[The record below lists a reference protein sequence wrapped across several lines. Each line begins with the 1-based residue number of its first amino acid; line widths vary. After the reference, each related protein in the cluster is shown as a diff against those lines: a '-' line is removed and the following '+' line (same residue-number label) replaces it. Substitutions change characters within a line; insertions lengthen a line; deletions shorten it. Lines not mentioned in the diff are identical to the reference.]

1 MKFNITKENF
11 LKPIQKLNSIICI
24 HHGNPITNNILLYIQ
39 NNNAYLT
46 STNLELELIAKI
58 HCNEIFNVGEILVSS
73 KKILNIVRSF
83 PNKSN
88 IQVISENNIMQ
99 LQYKNIIFKL
109 NACST
114 KNFPKFKTKQIIQ
127 KIYLNQNEFKN
138 IIYNSHYAMAKH
150 DIRHYLNGMNI
161 EIYSGKIFAVA
172 TDGYRMAIT
181 YTSCINTNK
190 RISIIIP
197 YKTILE
203 LIKILEYKDNKIQ
216 VYMGNKII
224 QFYLEKYTLSSKLI
238 DNQFPI
244 YKNLLKTK
252 FDKHIILNRE
262 TLKNALI
269 RASILIH
276 QKLQG
281 VRIIIQKGLCTV
293 CASNEHD
300 ETIQEEFKIDY
311 NDTSSI
317 ELTMNINYIL
327 DVINIINQKE
337 IEIFLNNTSSTI
349 YIKYIA
355 DYNSYHLI
363 MPLIL

>member
-1 MKFNITKENF
+1 MKFTIIKEKF
-11 LKPIQKLNSIICI
+11 LKPIQKLNSIISI
-24 HHGNPITNNILLYIQ
+24 HHENPITNNILLYIQ
-39 NNNAYLT
+39 DNCTYLI

-58 HCNEIFNVGEILVSS
+58 HCNEIFGVGEILISG

-83 PNKSN
+83 PSGSKV
-88 IQVISENNIMQ
+88 QVISENNIIK
-99 LQYKNIIFKL
+99 LQYKDIIFQL
-109 NACST
+109 NTCST
-114 KNFPKFKTKQIIQ
+114 KHFPRFKINQVMQ
-127 KIYLNQNEFKN
+127 NIYLNQNEFKN

-181 YTSCINTNK
+181 YTSCKNTDTH
-190 RISIIIP
+190 ISIIIP

-203 LIKILEYKDNKIQ
+203 LIKILKYQNNQIQ
-216 VYMGNKII
+216 IYIGNKII
-224 QFYLEKYTLSSKLI
+224 QFHLNEYTISSKLI

-244 YKNLLKTK
+244 YKNLLKTQ
-252 FDKHIILNRE
+252 FDKQITLNRE
-262 TLKNALI
+262 ILKNALI

-281 VRIIIQKGLCTV
+281 VRIIIQKKLCTV
-293 CASNEHD
+293 YASNEYD
-300 ETIQEEFKIDY
+300 ETIQEAFPINY
-311 NDTSSI
+311 NDTSI
-317 ELTMNINYIL
+317 ELTMNISYIL

-337 IEIFLNNTSSTI
+337 INIFLNNTSSTI
-349 YIKYIA
+349 YIKYVA